1 MSTLR
6 CSLQL
11 RPAQSQALSLRSF
24 TCRTNSIRRCV
35 TLAQA
40 NSHSTDTPIRF
51 TSTVSR
57 ILGAGAAALVL
68 ATVPATA
75 ALAEL
80 QTVPADQVTSL
91 AKPLRVQTVN
101 KGRVWLLFILGASSL
116 FGATILAE
124 NNETFFPAISRANK
138 AMAASAAA
146 LKQKQERS
154 DEEQMQ
160 FDQRLVEVQAE
171 REEDALLEDA
181 VAAGI
186 AAARRPPALAAVEPS
201 IISAEALETETTYPA
216 ELEAAPMEVSSQ
228 QEEESEE
235 EEPSTSDSE
244 SITAAVEA
252 AGAAGASRAP
262 LFEIGGD
269 QIESSMKQ
277 YENRVLKEMSV
288 EDLQRELESRK
299 AAAGQQA
306 E

>member
-1 MSTLR
+1 M
-6 CSLQL
+6 
-11 RPAQSQALSLRSF
+11 
-24 TCRTNSIRRCV
+24 
-35 TLAQA
+35 
-40 NSHSTDTPIRF
+40 
-51 TSTVSR
+51 
-57 ILGAGAAALVL
+57 GAGAAALVL

-80 QTVPADQVTSL
+80 QTVSADQVTSL
-91 AKPLRVQTVN
+91 AKPLKVQTVN
-101 KGRVWLLFILGASSL
+101 KSRIWLLFVFGASSL
-116 FGATILAE
+116 FGLTVVAE

-138 AMAASAAA
+138 ALAASAAA

-154 DEEQMQ
+154 EEEQRQ

-186 AAARRPPALAAVEPS
+186 AAARRPPAIAAPAAVEPS
-201 IISAEALETETTYPA
+201 STPEPEATYPA
-216 ELEAAPMEVSSQ
+216 ELEASPVEATSEQ
-228 QEEESEE
+228 QEESEE
-235 EEPSTSDSE
+235 EEQGEPSISDSE
-244 SITAAVEA
+244 STATAAAEEA

-277 YENRVLKEMSV
+277 YESKVLKELSV

-299 AAAGQQA
+299 A
-306 E
+306 